1 MDHRGREIR
10 HFSLGIMDDAKGKLL
25 EPPTIDPREN
35 VQFRIK
41 MREILLENAETDP
54 IFPFQ
59 VFANYK
65 FDYFEILMIVSAA
78 QYLKMCRRCVN
89 CQDDAAKAF
98 AHYSILA
105 LALDG
110 PVTQAEFSSAVEYL
124 RVNRSAL
131 PSYLHASADDLLALT
146 ADDVVPLENGQ
157 PAECLG
163 DAVQQHIEVQPC
175 DIDFDGIFGQMTPL
189 ARERGAC
196 LEFCDALAM
205 GTPFNESAALLEAA
219 TNGYRDFGLVFNW
232 FRQRGD
238 VYQSFTVYMLSL
250 CYLFE
255 KNISANSLDIFGRE
269 YRIPGV
275 REHVISIIEKVT
287 AGVIENMAPVKL
299 PENFNMFLG
308 SLLSTAADFAESP
321 DMEWLAAFQFRGS
334 ESVTHC
340 CRALAL
346 SQAQVR
352 DLDRM
357 TALLAIEVLATSSV
371 SHYAVAIFQWAPDPA
386 VWDMLQEIRLTNEG
400 LLAIAPFFW
409 DLGLLR
415 QIAVAVKEDLDLVM
429 VLYATNAS
437 QQCANPHFKAACC
450 MQMINTLLK
459 ETNISDVPVFN
470 VNRSQRV

>member
-1 MDHRGREIR
+1 
-10 HFSLGIMDDAKGKLL
+10 MDDAKGKLL

-54 IFPFQ
+54 VFPFR
-59 VFANYK
+59 VFANYR
-65 FDYFEILMIVSAA
+65 FDYFEILMILSAA
-78 QYLKMCRRCVN
+78 QYLKMCRRGVT
-89 CQDDAAKAF
+89 CQDEAAKAF

-110 PVTQAEFSSAVEYL
+110 PVTYAEFSSAVEYL
-124 RVNRSAL
+124 HVNRSAL
-131 PSYLHASADDLLALT
+131 PSYLCASADDLLAL
-146 ADDVVPLENGQ
+146 AAEDVVPLEAVQ
-157 PAECLG
+157 PAAGSG
-163 DAVQQHIEVQPC
+163 DGVQQHIEVQTC

-196 LEFCDALAM
+196 LEFCDAITM
-205 GTPFNESAALLEAA
+205 GTPFNESVALLEAA

-232 FRQRGD
+232 FRQRAD
-238 VYQSFTVYMLSL
+238 VYQNFTVYMLSL

-255 KNISANSLDIFGRE
+255 KNISASSLDIFGRE

-275 REHVISIIEKVT
+275 RERVISIIEKVT
-287 AGVIENMAPVKL
+287 SGVIEDMVPVRL

-308 SLLSTAADFAESP
+308 SLLSTAADFAESL

-346 SQAQVR
+346 SQAQSR

-371 SHYAVAIFQWAPDPA
+371 SHYAVAMFQWAPDPA
-386 VWDMLQEIRLTNEG
+386 VWDMLQEIRLTSEG
-400 LLAIAPFFW
+400 LLAITPFFW

-415 QIAVAVKEDLDLVM
+415 QIAVTVKEDIDFVM
-429 VLYATNAS
+429 VLYATNAN
-437 QQCANPHFKAACC
+437 QQCTNPHFKLACC
-450 MQMINTLLK
+450 MQMINALLK
-459 ETNISDVPVFN
+459 DTNISDVPVFS